1 MLAYGV
7 QPAKRLEPFA
17 RWPTLALILAACG
30 GGGSGSSGCPV
41 KHFIREGADAA
52 LAALTAEAATQG
64 TNVKPAPTVTF
75 TLGTNGEYSASI
87 PENTPRFISQET
99 ETAIE
104 GVSDLTVE
112 SVTFSSA
119 QKATLTVSATTAAGR
134 QTLSLEYIVSG
145 EDAELIELVAFSS
158 DGRSITF
165 QAAVLPDYERPA
177 DANGDNV
184 YKATI
189 TARYGSVEWNYVYNL
204 RINDEADGS
213 TTVPSP
219 AARSSVPAH
228 TREGDEI
235 RITVEEGNTEIFVVN
250 VGNLSLSGQ
259 NLLAGPDADKF
270 QITTTGFGSSR
281 KAIIEFKDAPSTD
294 VPTDVGVD
302 NIYNFELDGAA
313 EDIYG
318 DISFEITVI
327 DNPNEIL

>member
-1 MLAYGV
+1 MLQKKPRI
-7 QPAKRLEPFA
+7 QPMSWSL
-17 RWPTLALILAACG
+17 TALLLAACG
-30 GGGSGSSGCPV
+30 GGGGGGIPTTTFS
-41 KHFIREGADAA
+41 REGADAA
-52 LAALTAEAATQG
+52 LAAITAEAATQG
-64 TNVKPAPTVTF
+64 TNIKPAPTVTF

-104 GVSDLTVE
+104 GVSNLTVE

-184 YKATI
+184 YKANI
-189 TARYGSVEWNYVYNL
+189 TVRYGSVEFNYIYNL

-219 AARSSVPAH
+219 AGRSSVPVH
-228 TREGDEI
+228 TREGNVI
-235 RITVEEGNTEIFVVN
+235 KVTIEEGSTEVFLMNTDR
-250 VGNLSLSGQ
+250 LSSFSQ
-259 NLLAGPDADKF
+259 NLLTGPDADKF
-270 QITTTGFGSSR
+270 E
-281 KAIIEFKDAPSTD
+281 IEIVNVQGQRQTVIKFKDAPSTD
-294 VPTDVGVD
+294 APTDVGVD

-318 DISFEITVI
+318 DINFVVEVV
-327 DNPNEIL
+327 

>member
-1 MLAYGV
+1 MLQKKPRI
-7 QPAKRLEPFA
+7 QPMNWSLT
-17 RWPTLALILAACG
+17 TLLLATCG
-30 GGGSGSSGCPV
+30 GGGVGGIPTTTFS
-41 KHFIREGADAA
+41 REGADAA
-52 LAALTAEAATQG
+52 LAAITAEAATQG
-64 TNVKPAPTVTF
+64 TNIKPAPTVTF

-104 GVSDLTVE
+104 GVSNLTVE
-112 SVTFSSA
+112 SVAFSSA

-158 DGRSITF
+158 DGRNITF
-165 QAAVLPDYERPA
+165 QAAILPDYERPA

-184 YKATI
+184 YKANI
-189 TARYGSVEWNYVYNL
+189 TVRYGSVEFNYIYNL

-213 TTVPSP
+213 TTVASVASPSGQGNI
-219 AARSSVPAH
+219 PAH

-235 RITVEEGNTEIFVVN
+235 RITVEDGNREVFVFN
-250 VGNLSLSGQ
+250 IGDLNWFSQ
-259 NLLAGPDADKF
+259 NLLTGPDADKF
-270 QITTTGFGSSR
+270 QFKTIGFGSSR

-294 VPTDVGVD
+294 APTDVGVD

-318 DISFEITVI
+318 DINFVVEVV
-327 DNPNEIL
+327 

>member
-1 MLAYGV
+1 MLQKKPRI
-7 QPAKRLEPFA
+7 QPMSWSL
-17 RWPTLALILAACG
+17 TALLLAACG
-30 GGGSGSSGCPV
+30 GGGGGGIPTTTFS
-41 KHFIREGADAA
+41 REGADAA
-52 LAALTAEAATQG
+52 LAAITAEAATQG
-64 TNVKPAPTVTF
+64 TNIKPAPTVTF

-104 GVSDLTVE
+104 GVSNLTVE

-184 YKATI
+184 YKANI
-189 TARYGSVEWNYVYNL
+189 TVRYGSVEFNYIYNL

-228 TREGDEI
+228 TREGDVI
-235 RITVEEGNTEIFVVN
+235 KITIVEGNTELFLAN
-250 VGNLSLSGQ
+250 SDNLSRAFGVLFT
-259 NLLAGPDADKF
+259 GPDADKI
-270 QITTTGFGSSR
+270 QVQRVPVDGTQRSV
-281 KAIIEFKDAPSTD
+281 IEFKEAPDFEAPADA
-294 VPTDVGVD
+294 GEN
-302 NIYNFELDGAA
+302 NIYNFAMADADLIGN
-313 EDIYG
+313 
-318 DISFEITVI
+318 ISFEITVI
-327 DNPNEIL
+327 DNPIL